1 MTEQRNWEPIVLGG
15 DVPAP
20 KGAYTPVIRAGD
32 FIHVSGQVPR
42 DPVTG
47 ALVGD
52 DVRSQ
57 TRQVM
62 SNVAQ
67 ALAAADATLADII
80 SVTAY
85 LSSADLWTEFNEE
98 YKAIMTPPYPTRTA
112 LGADLRGIL
121 VEITVVAYKPVR
133 Q

>member
-1 MTEQRNWEPIVLGG
+1 MTNQRDWESIVLGD
-15 DVPAP
+15 DVPVP
-20 KGAYTPVIRAGD
+20 KGAYSPVVRAGE
-32 FIHVSGQVPR
+32 FIFVSGQVPR

-57 TRQVM
+57 TRQVLA
-62 SNVAQ
+62 NVRG
-67 ALAAADATLADII
+67 ALDAAGATLGDIV

-85 LSSADLWTEFNEE
+85 LASSDLWADFNEE

-121 VEITVVAYKPVR
+121 VEITVVAYKPLG
-133 Q
+133 